1 MKTRRILIPVFG
13 FVAAAVLAVA
23 GGWFALGNVANAQTD
38 LAAPT
43 NVRAVQGTAIGQ
55 AVVSWDA
62 VDGAT
67 GYTVRWV
74 DLDAAWAA
82 YDADGRWGHLID
94 SEIAQASGG
103 ARQSLS
109 IPNLKT
115 NTTRGH
121 AFAVRTLRDGD
132 ESDWS
137 DWHIVRLTA
146 EVDFEAAVEVL
157 AAALALTREA
167 DALVAIASERTHIGM
182 TRTSLG
188 ATAQQIAAHGRALYA
203 QVEILNSSGH
213 AEQAGRIRAQVNEL
227 VANSDQIQRA
237 RPALLKLL
245 GDQVDKTRILV
256 GANQATLFPRS
267 VESSDGEFGALM
279 DAGSLSEADRL
290 RYSHMQSLAAN
301 VPSAHTLLLVAG
313 RLQDPVVVARNQEAY
328 ESVAE
333 IIRRDIEYLEGNR
346 GPNLHPRVLPVAK
359 NLLAAGEDYFNR
371 LEERLELTAVEDD
384 RIEANAATLD
394 RLVCEIDRL
403 TDAVQGMS
411 AESCPMPE
419 PDDGTPGVTADT
431 ITFGQSA
438 ALTGPSAALGQGMK
452 LGIEAAFKEA
462 GGVGGRE
469 LQLTTKD
476 DGYESDRAFTATRQ
490 LIDDEQVFALIGAV
504 GTPTSRAALPL
515 AEEAEVPFVAPFTG
529 AQLLRGEELAQVL
542 NFRASYHQETAKMVD
557 LLSQAGKTRVA
568 VLYQNDSYGNDGL
581 NGVKMAVDAQAGM
594 DLVGSWYY
602 RRNTTAVNSAV
613 FRIAAAN
620 PDAVI
625 IIGGYQPADALIEK
639 LRMKMEPD
647 PTFLAVS
654 FVGSNALANE
664 LGSDGEGVYVTQV
677 APLPSDTSS
686 EVVNNYR
693 KALTTYYPQE
703 TPGFISLEG
712 YIAGRLAIERIKVCG
727 VNLTRECFLNVLG
740 SATTVTID
748 DLTLQYGPGDNQ
760 GSDAVH
766 LTVIDANGQLQ
777 PATSISSTPDDRLRS
792 DSLGQANSP
801 RPA

>member
-13 FVAAAVLAVA
+13 FVAAAVLAIA
-23 GGWFALGNVANAQTD
+23 GGWFALGNVANAQTSP
-38 LAAPT
+38 AVPA
-43 NVRAVQGTAIGQ
+43 NVQVDQGTAIGQ

-62 VDGAT
+62 VAGAT

-82 YDADGRWGHLID
+82 YDADGRWSHLIE
-94 SEIAQASGG
+94 SEIVQASGND
-103 ARQSLS
+103 RQSLS

-121 AFAVRTLRDGD
+121 GFAVRTLRNGD
-132 ESDWS
+132 ESAWS
-137 DWHIVRLTA
+137 DWEIVRLTA

-203 QVEILNSSGH
+203 QVEILKSSGH
-213 AEQAGRIRAQVNEL
+213 AEQVGRIRARVKAL
-227 VANSDQIQRA
+227 VDNSGRIQQA
-237 RPALLKLL
+237 RQDLLRLL
-245 GDQVDKTRILV
+245 GAQATETVKLV
-256 GANQATLFPRS
+256 TANQATLFPRS

-279 DAGSLSEADRL
+279 DADSVSEADRL
-290 RYSHMQSLAAN
+290 RYSHLQSLAAN

-346 GPNLHPRVLPVAK
+346 GPNLHPRVLPFAR

-371 LEERLELTAVEDD
+371 LDERLELTAVEDD
-384 RIEANAATLD
+384 RIAANAATLD

-411 AESCPMPE
+411 AEPCPMPE

-462 GGVGGRE
+462 NDAGVVAGR
-469 LQLTTKD
+469 QLKLIPRD

-515 AEEAEVPFVAPFTG
+515 AEEAEVPFIAPFTG
-529 AQLLRGEELAQVL
+529 AQLLRGEELSQVL
-542 NFRASYHQETAKMVD
+542 NLRASYRQETDRMLEYLADQGV
-557 LLSQAGKTRVA
+557 TRVA

-581 NGVKMAVDAQAGM
+581 RGVQQELAGGNI
-594 DLVGSWYY
+594 DLVAHWYY
-602 RRNTTAVNSAV
+602 RRNTEAVKSAV
-613 FRIAAAN
+613 FRIADADPA
-620 PDAVI
+620 PQAVI
-625 IIGGYQPADALIEK
+625 IIGASAPAAEAIRMLREK
-639 LRMKMEPD
+639 LGDDTIFMN
-647 PTFLAVS
+647 VS
-654 FVGSNALANE
+654 FVGSSALATA
-664 LGSDGEGVYVTQV
+664 LGAAGEGVFMTQV
-677 APLPSDTSS
+677 VPLPTDDTDPL
-686 EVVNNYR
+686 VAKYQA
-693 KALTTYYPQE
+693 ALDEYYPDE
-703 TPGFISLEG
+703 DPGSISLEG
-712 YIAGRLAIERIKVCG
+712 YMAGRLAIEGIERCG
-727 VNLTRECFLNVLG
+727 QDLTRTCFLNAVQNAG
-740 SATTVTID
+740 TF
-748 DLTLQYGPGDNQ
+748 DLDGFELMFGANDNQ
-760 GSDAVH
+760 GSDKVF
-766 LTVIDANGQLQ
+766 LTQIDDNGQY
-777 PATSISSTPDDRLRS
+777 SVVE
-792 DSLGQANSP
+792 
-801 RPA
+801 